1 MSKTFTFF
9 LTFLLLLLI
18 PLILFFSKET
28 KKFFSKAAP
37 IKANITVDVKKIIG
51 PLPSNWKALAQGGEE
66 QGVRM
71 LVNVVPQISALSPR
85 YIRIDHIY
93 DFYDVV
99 SRDSQ
104 GNLLFNWDKL
114 DATVCD
120 IYRTGA
126 KPFFSLGYMPYALS
140 SDGSLISAPK
150 NWEEWAL
157 LVQRTIE
164 RYSGK
169 STRLCGQ
176 VTGDLLKDIYYE
188 VWNEPDHET
197 FGKWSLYGGNKDYKL
212 LYFYSALAAERAID
226 INRFFIGGPV
236 TTAAYKN
243 WFQNFLKFVKI
254 NNLKIDFLSWHH
266 YSKDPVDFSMDLIN
280 INNWLAADE
289 FEQFRLLPKIISEW
303 GYDSEPNP
311 VAETDLG
318 AAHTIVSIKNLI
330 EQKLEMAFAFE
341 IKDGPIPKWGI
352 LSYKGEEKPRYRAL
366 KLLNFLER
374 YQLQVSGE
382 GTFVKAIAA
391 GWQNHF
397 AVILVNYDNENRN
410 IELVPVKFTN
420 LEPGYYIVNLYDL
433 NNKVSSQKEKI
444 NNEFNKRILMTPNRV
459 AALILEK
466 EPLESR

>member
-197 FGKWSLYGGNKDYKL
+197 FGKWSLYGGNKD
-212 LYFYSALAAERAID
+212 
-226 INRFFIGGPV
+226 
-236 TTAAYKN
+236 
-243 WFQNFLKFVKI
+243 
-254 NNLKIDFLSWHH
+254 
-266 YSKDPVDFSMDLIN
+266 
-280 INNWLAADE
+280 
-289 FEQFRLLPKIISEW
+289 
-303 GYDSEPNP
+303 
-311 VAETDLG
+311 
-318 AAHTIVSIKNLI
+318 
-330 EQKLEMAFAFE
+330 
-341 IKDGPIPKWGI
+341 
-352 LSYKGEEKPRYRAL
+352 
-366 KLLNFLER
+366 
-374 YQLQVSGE
+374 
-382 GTFVKAIAA
+382 
-391 GWQNHF
+391 
-397 AVILVNYDNENRN
+397 
-410 IELVPVKFTN
+410 
-420 LEPGYYIVNLYDL
+420 
-433 NNKVSSQKEKI
+433 
-444 NNEFNKRILMTPNRV
+444 
-459 AALILEK
+459 
-466 EPLESR
+466 